1 MSLINLIG
9 FPFSY
14 YHIIIYQGVFTSKIP
29 GRVQKSIRL
38 DNLQF
43 LRNRNVYSEE
53 YFRFIRNLVSIET
66 GGDIVMLKI
75 QVEMALKFMLNTYLR
90 TKETLR

>member
-1 MSLINLIG
+1 M
-9 FPFSY
+9 
-14 YHIIIYQGVFTSKIP
+14 
-29 GRVQKSIRL
+29 QKSIRL